1 MNNFQKSLEYEQTI
15 GIPRADEAYKNLFSK
30 HGYELVITRYDYND
44 PVGREMQKNG
54 ADLKL
59 TLKDEY
65 DEHNNSSNLTISE
78 KFRSADWGDMFVEL
92 YSQYPRVQGWGV
104 TSQGVDLIAYF
115 TPKKLYFVNYG
126 DLLNV
131 ASDILFTHNIGM
143 DKEISDRVLKHN
155 RNDYSEHIDLK
166 VIPTYTNTDKPAW
179 NGVGVCISWE
189 ALKAWGVKF
198 IEYDLE

>member
-1 MNNFQKSLEYEQTI
+1 MDNFQKALEYEQTI
-15 GIPRADEAYKNLFSK
+15 GIPRADEAYKNLFSRYD
-30 HGYELVITRYDYND
+30 HELVITRYDYND
-44 PVGREMQKNG
+44 PAGREMQKNG

-59 TLKDEY
+59 TLKDKY
-65 DEHNNSSNLTISE
+65 GNSGSLTISE

-104 TSQGVDLIAYF
+104 TSQGVDFVAYF

-143 DKEISDRVLKHN
+143 YKEISNSLIKHN
-155 RNDYSEHIDLK
+155 RNNYSEYIDLK
-166 VIPTYTNTDKPAW
+166 VIPTYTDTDKLAW
-179 NGVGVCISWE
+179 NGVGVCIPWGT
-189 ALKAWGVKF
+189 LKDWGVKYLEF
-198 IEYDLE
+198 DLD